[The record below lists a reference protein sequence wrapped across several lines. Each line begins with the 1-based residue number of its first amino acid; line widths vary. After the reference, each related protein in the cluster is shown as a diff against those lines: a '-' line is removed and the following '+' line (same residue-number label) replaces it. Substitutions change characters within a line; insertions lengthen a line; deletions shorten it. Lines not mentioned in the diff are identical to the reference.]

1 MKVIVYVGL
10 PKTAT
15 TFYQL
20 KLFPYLKSAI
30 IYNPN
35 DIMERISYFL
45 NLENIDSINKD
56 EVNSFHKLIAQYQNK
71 ELKFNLVD
79 FHSSRPG
86 HDLRYSLSG
95 DKMKELGWT
104 PKISVKDRIKQVVDW
119 SLLNS
124 KWIEY

>member
-20 KLFPYLKSAI
+20 KLFPYLKSTI

-45 NLENIDSINKD
+45 NLETIDNINKD
-56 EVNSFHKLIAQYQNK
+56 EVNSFHKLIAQYQKKFTNK
-71 ELKFNLVD
+71 NRFIVN
-79 FHSSRPG
+79 
-86 HDLRYSLSG
+86 
-95 DKMKELGWT
+95 
-104 PKISVKDRIKQVVDW
+104 
-119 SLLNS
+119 
-124 KWIEY
+124 